1 MRVPEML
8 RESAQTFEERNKVYG
23 DNYRKFGRVMTA
35 IFPEGIELRTA
46 EDHNR
51 FGVFVQMVGKVTR
64 YAENFNRGGHSDSLL
79 DLAVYSQMLRE
90 LDEDETSDS

>member
-23 DNYRKFGRVMTA
+23 DNYRKFGRVMAA

-90 LDEDETSDS
+90 LDEDETSDP